1 LIIRAYLRASTKDQ
15 DANRARDQLKAFALD
30 HKARITTYY
39 VENASGA
46 NPDRLELQRLLSEAG
61 EGDILLVESVDRLSR
76 LPMPAWEALKQQIS
90 AAGLQV
96 VVVDLPVTHM
106 AMKPGTGEGIEPWL
120 QKAVAQMFLEFM
132 AAFSRKDYE
141 LRRERQAQG
150 IKAAMLAG
158 RYKPRQPNLKL
169 YRQILELN
177 KTYSIRNTAKLVG
190 CSKSTVEKARAWG
203 AMEQKTLLGE
213 PAKVSAS
220 DFPSKGHK

>member
-1 LIIRAYLRASTKDQ
+1 MIIRAYLRASTKDQ
-15 DANRARDQLKAFALD
+15 DANRAREQLKSFALD
-30 HKARITTYY
+30 HKTRITTYY

-46 NPDRLELQRLLSEAG
+46 SLERLELQRLLSEAG

-96 VVVDLPVTHM
+96 VVVDLPVTHI

-150 IKAAMLAG
+150 IKAAMLDG

-169 YRQILELN
+169 YRQAIELN
-177 KTYSIRNTAKLVG
+177 KTNSIRNTAKLLG
-190 CSKSTVEKARAWG
+190 CSKSTVENARAW
-203 AMEQKTLLGE
+203 
-213 PAKVSAS
+213 AKLQRST
-220 DFPSKGHK
+220 DKG